1 MPLMNS
7 EHKQTLGFL
16 IHTAGRLMRKSF
28 EQRTVSLGLD
38 MSSSQWR
45 LLFWVAK
52 EEGVT
57 QARLAEL
64 LEIEPISVSRL
75 VDRMVQNGWI
85 ERRSDAT
92 DRRVRTIFSTKKGR
106 DAYDELMAVA
116 HRVSDEALAGLPQE
130 TRRALVKGLEALV
143 DNLSCGEMANPPD
156 ERAGASRREGG
167 AKIDT
172 LESAVS

>member
-7 EHKQTLGFL
+7 DRQQTLGFL
-16 IHTAGRLMRKSF
+16 VHAAGRLVRKSF
-28 EQRTVSLGLD
+28 ERRADSLGLG

-57 QARLAEL
+57 QAQLAEL

-75 VDRMVQNGWI
+75 IDRMVQNGWI

-92 DRRVRTIFSTKKGR
+92 DRRVRVIFTTRKGR
-106 DAYDELMAVA
+106 DAYAELKAVA
-116 HRVSDEALAGLPQE
+116 RQVSDEALDGLPEE
-130 TRRALVKGLEALV
+130 TRQALVKGLEALIE
-143 DNLSCGEMANPPD
+143 NLSLCDGTNASGELPCGSG
-156 ERAGASRREGG
+156 RATD
-167 AKIDT
+167 AKNDT
-172 LESAVS
+172 LESA